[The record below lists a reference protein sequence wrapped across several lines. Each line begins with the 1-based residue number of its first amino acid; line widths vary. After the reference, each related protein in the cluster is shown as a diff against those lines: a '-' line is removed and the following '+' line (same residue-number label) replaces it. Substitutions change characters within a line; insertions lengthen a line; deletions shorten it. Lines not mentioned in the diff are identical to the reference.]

1 MGLPGLELREEVR
14 ARHPFGIIHQEML
27 VEGGKLK
34 EYVDEEDSIK
44 IRREQRDKVG
54 EEEKTS

>member
-1 MGLPGLELREEVR
+1 MGLPGLELRGEVR

-34 EYVDEEDSIK
+34 ESGEEDSIK
-44 IRREQRDKVG
+44 IRREQREKVG
-54 EEEKTS
+54 EEEKRS